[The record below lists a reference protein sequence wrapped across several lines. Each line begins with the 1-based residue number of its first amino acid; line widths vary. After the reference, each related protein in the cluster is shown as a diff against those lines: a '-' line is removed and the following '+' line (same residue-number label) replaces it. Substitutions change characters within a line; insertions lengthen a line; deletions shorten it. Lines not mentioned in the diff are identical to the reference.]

1 MTTAYQTINASELF
15 ATAGVS
21 AYRWSSFSP
30 ERRAERDRMEFEQ
43 DVATLL
49 EQYTPLATTDEQR
62 AILNAE
68 LERYMQ
74 NYLTHFTGIYSARG
88 RTASTMITGGS
99 NFNHRRNQK
108 YLDIEHRR
116 VTEFLEWREK
126 AQAAIK
132 RAILDA
138 RTDEQKSA
146 AMTSRLINW
155 AMRELDTLDKIAAAE
170 RGDPGVP
177 SWYAAMN
184 KSAFTTSF
192 TGKLHREVKNGNLAE
207 VQSCLRWLDEQ
218 QQATG
223 KQLITKRNSVWAYL
237 DQQPAEPTPAQESA
251 VLYAADGVTVTANH
265 ELGRYQIKHDEK
277 PDADTRATLKRHGWR
292 WSPQHT
298 AWQRHL
304 NNATLHNLT
313 QIIPGFTA

>member
-1 MTTAYQTINASELF
+1 MTTNTTTEQTIF
-15 ATAGVS
+15 DTQGTS
-21 AYRWSSFSP
+21 AYRWSSFNP

-49 EQYTPLATTDEQR
+49 EQMTPLATTDTQR

-68 LERYMQ
+68 LERYMA
-74 NYLTHFTGIYSARG
+74 NYQKHFAGIYGARS

-108 YLDIEHRR
+108 YLDLEHRR
-116 VTEFLEWREK
+116 VNEFLEWREK
-126 AQAAIK
+126 AQKAIK

-138 RTDEQKSA
+138 RTPQQKA
-146 AMTSRLINW
+146 DAMTSRLIKW
-155 AMRELDTLDKIAAAE
+155 ARQELDVLDKIARAE
-170 RGDPGVP
+170 RGDPSVP

-184 KSAFTTSF
+184 KSSFVTSF
-192 TGKLHREVKNGNLAE
+192 TSKLHREVKNGNLTE
-207 VQSCLRWLDEQ
+207 VQACLKWLDAE

-223 KQLITKRNSVWAYL
+223 RQLITKRNSVWAYL
-237 DQQPAEPTPAQESA
+237 DQQPAEPTPAQESS
-251 VLYAADGVTVTANH
+251 VIYAGDGVTVTANH
-265 ELGRYQIKHDEK
+265 ELGRYQIQHDEK
-277 PDADTRATLKRHGWR
+277 PDADTRSTLKRHGWR

-304 NNATLHNLT
+304 NNSTLYNLT
-313 QIIPGFTA
+313 QIFPDFKAS